1 MDLMWSCKSDK
12 DAIGPEDRIYV
23 VSDSLTFMKLKDALE
38 FTFEKTIYTPQPEK
52 TFVLIRRDF
61 SDLENLKQFKNV
73 ILIDK
78 INAST
83 PESEFISSLLDKK
96 MEEAA
101 ETDSQFVF
109 IKNDLWKKDQL
120 VMILTGPDIE
130 QLKENIHKHNIS
142 LMNYFHNESGK
153 RIFEEMIKSGYEKKD
168 VEEKLFN
175 DYGWK
180 IFVPKDYD
188 LALNIPKDNF
198 VWLRSNVGEGL
209 TKLIFVHWIENGS
222 PELLTP
228 DSIFDLRDKLTKKY
242 FRSGDDKAF
251 VRINRN
257 FKKTDEVNFNGQYAI
272 ASQGLWEMNDKSRG
286 GPFINYT
293 FYDEKTKRIYMLD
306 GSIYAPKY
314 YKKDLIQQLDVILQ
328 SFSTKK

>member
-1 MDLMWSCKSDK
+1 MWSCKSNNN
-12 DAIGPEDRIYV
+12 AIGPEDRIYV
-23 VSDSLTFMKLKDALE
+23 IADSLTYMKLKDALE

-52 TFVLIRRDF
+52 TFILLRKDYA
-61 SDLENLKQFKNV
+61 DLKNLKKFKNI

-78 INAST
+78 LNTSS

-96 MEEAA
+96 MKVQSGKD
-101 ETDSQFVF
+101 TQFVF
-109 IKNDLWKKDQL
+109 IKNDLWKKDQM
-120 VMILTGPDIE
+120 VMILTNPDIE
-130 QLKENIHKHNIS
+130 QLKKNILKHNTS
-142 LMNYFHNESGK
+142 LMNYFHKESGK
-153 RIFEEMIKSGYEKKD
+153 RIFNEMVNSGYEKKD
-168 VEEKLFN
+168 VEAKLYK

-180 IFVPKDYD
+180 IFVPENFY

-198 VWLRSNVGEGL
+198 VWLRSNIGDDFA
-209 TKLIFVHWIENGS
+209 KLIFIHWIENAS

-228 DSIFDLRDKLTKKY
+228 DSILNIRDELTKKY

-251 VRINRN
+251 VRINQN
-257 FKKTDEVNFNGQYAI
+257 FKKTDEVNFNGHYAL

-306 GSIYAPKY
+306 GSLYAPKY

-328 SFSTKK
+328 SFTTKK